1 MKKIYA
7 APDLLSAG
15 HVRNL
20 LGQSGIESE
29 LRNYYLGGGIGDLP
43 VNECW
48 PEIWVDDADAAHAEE
63 VVRELQE
70 ALAEPPGPS
79 WICPQCDER
88 NEGQFGECWRCG
100 TLRPEGTNS
109 P

>member
-1 MKKIYA
+1 MKKVYA

-20 LGQSGIESE
+20 LEQSGIGSD
-29 LRNYYLGGGIGDLP
+29 LRNYYLGGGVGDLP

-48 PEIWVDDADAAHAEE
+48 PEIWVDDGDASRAEQLI
-63 VVRELQE
+63 RELQS
-70 ALAEPPGPS
+70 ALAAPPDPLWHCTRCGEP
-79 WICPQCDER
+79 
-88 NEGQFGECWRCG
+88 NEGQFSECWRCG
-100 TLRPEGTNS
+100 ALRPEASQT